1 MVMLSDFSQAALNVD
16 WDHVKKGV
24 YKIKAVIDLQLDARL
39 QLLQQQVLSFVQG
52 GFLEFEE
59 VVEIIWNP
67 EYQVLKELARKATRR
82 KKIQEEQVR
91 RDEMEKLKISQ
102 EHAEKLQ
109 KQQEAANMAIQ
120 KEITARDIQKE
131 EIRSTLMQKG
141 YDVDRDNQNDL
152 VEKAQEDNAAKERM
166 QKKDLIF
173 QTWFEKANQKLKER
187 ELDIKEM
194 AVKKKPTK

>member
-1 MVMLSDFSQAALNVD
+1 
-16 WDHVKKGV
+16 
-24 YKIKAVIDLQLDARL
+24 
-39 QLLQQQVLSFVQG
+39 
-52 GFLEFEE
+52 
-59 VVEIIWNP
+59 
-67 EYQVLKELARKATRR
+67 
-82 KKIQEEQVR
+82 
-91 RDEMEKLKISQ
+91 
-102 EHAEKLQ
+102 
-109 KQQEAANMAIQ
+109 
-120 KEITARDIQKE
+120 
-131 EIRSTLMQKG
+131 MQKG